1 MARSGEV
8 FLLEMGEAVRIIAL
22 AETMIRLSGLTV
34 RNEGNPDG
42 DIEIRETGLRPGE
55 KLFEELLI
63 DSSAQPTA
71 HARIYSAEEE
81 MLPWGELEANLR
93 SEEHT
98 SELQSLMRN
107 SYAVFCL
114 NKKKKDFNTIT

>member
-1 MARSGEV
+1 
-8 FLLEMGEAVRIIAL
+8 
-22 AETMIRLSGLTV
+22 MIRLSGLTV

-55 KLFEELLI
+55 KLFEELMI

-93 SEEHT
+93 LLKD
-98 SELQSLMRN
+98 ELARGDVATVVAAIGAIVPAYHPDLKSVVEGKRR
-107 SYAVFCL
+107 AVCVDL
-114 NKKKKDFNTIT
+114 GGHRTIKKNTT